1 MPRNT
6 STEFMMNFVQAYLD
20 GERSRMDFDLDF
32 SHYLMK
38 HYAKMERANR
48 NLAECFNFYL
58 AVEGFDHT
66 EGVSNDQHK
75 KLIQKQFTEFKAAL
89 RDGFF

>member
-1 MPRNT
+1 MPTNN
-6 STEFMMNFVQAYLD
+6 STEFMMNFVQSYLD

-38 HYAKMERANR
+38 HYAKMERANP

>member
-1 MPRNT
+1 MPTNT
-6 STEFMMNFVQAYLD
+6 STEFMMNFVQSYLD

-38 HYAKMERANR
+38 HYAKMERANP

-58 AVEGFDHT
+58 AVE
-66 EGVSNDQHK
+66 
-75 KLIQKQFTEFKAAL
+75 
-89 RDGFF
+89 

>member
-1 MPRNT
+1 MPTNT
-6 STEFMMNFVQAYLD
+6 AIEFMMNFVQSYLD
-20 GERSRMDFDLDF
+20 GERSRMYFDLDF

-38 HYAKMERANR
+38 HYAKMERANP

-66 EGVSNDQHK
+66 EGLSNDQHK
-75 KLIQKQFTEFKAAL
+75 KLIQKQFNEFKAAL

>member
-6 STEFMMNFVQAYLD
+6 STEFMMNFVQSYLD

-38 HYAKMERANR
+38 HYAKMERANP

-58 AVEGFDHT
+58 VVEGFDHT
-66 EGVSNDQHK
+66 EGLSNDQHK
-75 KLIQKQFTEFKAAL
+75 KLIQKQFNEFKAAL